1 MATDLTDNL
10 NDASID
16 GWLKGRTGWKRS
28 GNALTKDFRFLSF
41 RDSIVFVNRV
51 AGLAD
56 DLGHHPDIEISQG
69 TVSLSLTT
77 HSADGLTE
85 KDLKLAEGV
94 DFATSAP

>member
-1 MATDLTDNL
+1 MTDNL
-10 NDASID
+10 NDESIN

-28 GNALTKDFRFLSF
+28 GRALTKDFRFSSF

-51 AGLAD
+51 AGLSD
-56 DLGHHPDIEISQG
+56 DLGHHPDIEIRHT
-69 TVSLSLTT
+69 TVSLTLTT
-77 HSADGLTE
+77 RATGGLTE

>member
-10 NDASID
+10 NDESIN

-41 RDSIVFVNRV
+41 RDAIVFVNRV

-56 DLGHHPDIEISQG
+56 DLGHHPDIEIRQA
-69 TVSLSLTT
+69 TVSLRLTT

>member
-1 MATDLTDNL
+1 MTDSL
-10 NDASID
+10 NDESIN

-28 GNALTKDFRFLSF
+28 GNALTKDFRFSSF

-56 DLGHHPDIEISQG
+56 DLGHHPDIEIRHK
-69 TVSLSLTT
+69 TVSLTLTT
-77 HSADGLTE
+77 HGADGLTA

>member
-1 MATDLTDNL
+1 MTDNL
-10 NDASID
+10 NDESIN

-28 GNALTKDFRFLSF
+28 GNALTKDFRFGSF

-56 DLGHHPDIEISQG
+56 DLGHHPDIEVRHK
-69 TVSLSLTT
+69 TVSLTLTT
-77 HSADGLTE
+77 HGADGLTA